1 MSGIWI
7 QVLQFI
13 LGLSLLIVL
22 HEWGH
27 FFFARLF
34 KTRVEKFYLFFDF
47 LFPFSNILPFS
58 LFKKKKGDTTYGI
71 GWFPLGGYVKIAGM
85 VDESMDKEQMAKPPE
100 PWEFRSKKA
109 WQRLLIML
117 GGIIVNVVVAFLIY
131 SMVLFV
137 WGEKKLPLSEMKH
150 GLAVVDSL
158 AYDLGFRNGDKVI
171 SADGRKLTYY
181 DEVMP
186 ELLYA
191 KSVVV
196 ERDGQQQT
204 LQLPVNFVEQLIDNK
219 GRQLFAVPFPGIVG
233 EVLEGSGADKAGL
246 QPGDKITSVGGT
258 PTPHF
263 FSLKGALSPHSGTT
277 VELGVEREGKTFSLP
292 VEVSD
297 SATLGFAPAVPRNI
311 EEGEKLG
318 MYTLETRK
326 YGFFESFPAGVNL
339 AIDRLNF
346 YVQQFKLILNPSTGA
361 YKGLGGFVSITKIFP
376 MEWDWQHFWTVTAF
390 LSIILAFMNLLPIP
404 GLDGGYV
411 VFTLFEMITG
421 RKVGDKVMEVA
432 TTIGLVLLLALMLY
446 ANGMDIFRIF
456 QK

>member
-1 MSGIWI
+1 MSGIWVQI
-7 QVLQFI
+7 LQFI
-13 LGLSLLIVL
+13 LGLSLLIML
-22 HEWGH
+22 HELGH

-34 KTRVEKFYLFFDF
+34 KTRVEKLYLFFDF

-58 LFKKKKGDTTYGI
+58 LLKKKKGDTTYGI
-71 GWFPLGGYVKIAGM
+71 GWFPLGGYIKIAGM
-85 VDESMDKEQMAKPPE
+85 VDESMDKEQLAKPPE
-100 PWEFRSKKA
+100 PWEFRSKKP

-117 GGIIVNVVVAFLIY
+117 GGIIVNVLVAFLIY

-150 GLAVVDSL
+150 GVTVVDSL
-158 AYDLGFRNGDKVI
+158 AYDLGFRNGDKIV
-171 SADGRKLTYY
+171 SADGRKLSYY
-181 DEVMP
+181 DQVMP

-191 KSVVV
+191 RSIVV
-196 ERDGQQQT
+196 ERDGREET
-204 LQLPVNFVEQLIDNK
+204 LDLPVNFVEQLIDNK
-219 GRQLFAVPFPGIVG
+219 GRQLFSVPFPAIVG
-233 EVLEGSGADKAGL
+233 NVLEGTGAEQAGL
-246 QPGDKITSVGGT
+246 QPGDKIVSVSGAAT
-258 PTPHF
+258 PVF
-263 FSLKGALSPHSGTT
+263 RDLRAALATHSGQE
-277 VELGVEREGKTFSLP
+277 VALGLERDGQLLSVP
-292 VEVSD
+292 AQVSD
-297 SATLGFAPAVPRNI
+297 SGSLGFAPALPKNI
-311 EEGEKLG
+311 EDGEKLG
-318 MYTLETRK
+318 MYNLEVRK
-326 YGFFESFPAGVNL
+326 YGFFEAFPAGVSL

-361 YKGLGGFVSITKIFP
+361 YKGVGGFVSITKIFP
-376 MEWDWQHFWTVTAF
+376 MEWDWQHFWNVTAF

-411 VFTLFEMITG
+411 MFTLFEMITG